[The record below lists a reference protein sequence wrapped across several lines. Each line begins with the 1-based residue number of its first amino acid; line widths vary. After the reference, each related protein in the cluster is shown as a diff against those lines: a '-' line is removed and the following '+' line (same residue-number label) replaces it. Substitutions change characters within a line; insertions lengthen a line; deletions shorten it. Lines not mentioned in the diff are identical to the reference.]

1 VVEVEVSEV
10 IRSGD
15 DDGDEDNKV
24 EVCKA
29 EGAESVGV
37 VEG

>member
-1 VVEVEVSEV
+1 M
-10 IRSGD
+10 IRSEDEDD
-15 DDGDEDNKV
+15 DDGDEDNNRV
-24 EVCKA
+24 EVCR